1 MYAPE
6 IDIVG
11 LAQLFRGRGDVYYRL
26 VAERIDGS
34 FQVTRLIIG
43 PQANWEKYEYKD
55 VIFVAGTTR
64 GENITGWLLGKTV
77 ITWDKQ
83 LFPILPMSSQV
94 SSSWYPSHSQAG
106 LFTPSKPCTLYRIAF
121 SQAVP
126 GRDYDFIS
134 SDAPFFLTRW
144 EAERHLLYD
153 IAEDSGYSAWRPPE
167 PGIDVYIENTDAW
180 LERIHF
186 SPIRLEIHVSGTDLT
201 DTKLKVVGSGIQ
213 NYDGCLNQ
221 QDVITIPLP
230 DGRPDYLK
238 IALIKGNTLL
248 DYYID
253 YKDSRSNPFSLQR
266 TNVTF
271 AEPEPKDRVQD
282 LIDRGEGRT
291 IEFKAEISLS
301 QDKWKWLKTIAAF
314 ANGDGG
320 SLLLGVSDEDGAIV
334 GFNQTLSHHKSIA
347 KLKDDIVHVICDNID
362 PVPSIDFTRVN
373 VNNHDILVI
382 DVQGDRSQLYAAYH
396 DRKIPTFYYYIRRG
410 ATTRVADSNEA
421 QELMKL
427 KSLWT
432 QGNNGNSSRVYHDL
446 S

>member
-1 MYAPE
+1 MQS
-6 IDIVG
+6 DIG
-11 LAQLFRGRGDVYYRL
+11 ELIGQLNYLDRVHYRFM
-26 VAERIDGS
+26 AERIDGE
-34 FQVTRLIIG
+34 FRVTRLIVG
-43 PQANWEKYEYKD
+43 PQAPWEGKDYEYTD
-55 VIFVAGTTR
+55 VIFMAHATR
-64 GENITGWLLGKTV
+64 GTNVANWLRNGAVT
-77 ITWDKQ
+77 TWYNRS
-83 LFPILPMSSQV
+83 FPLVPINSYVDFSSH
-94 SSSWYPSHSQAG
+94 PSHSKAG
-106 LFTPSKPCTLYRIAF
+106 SFILSKPFTMYRVAF
-121 SQAVP
+121 SAAVP

-134 SDAPFFLTRW
+134 ENVPFFLTRW

-153 IAEDSGYSAWRPPE
+153 VAEEAVHSSWQTPE
-167 PGIDVYIENTDAW
+167 PGIYVYIDHSDAW
-180 LERIHF
+180 LEEIHF
-186 SPIRLEIHVSGTDLT
+186 SLMALEVHLGGTSLER
-201 DTKLKVVGSGIQ
+201 TKLKVVGTGIQ
-213 NYDGCLNQ
+213 GYDDYPR
-221 QDVITIPLP
+221 QDIVTIPLP

-253 YKDSRSNPFSLQR
+253 DKNYRSNPHNPQR

-271 AEPEPKDRVQD
+271 AEPEPKDRVQE
-282 LIDRGEGRT
+282 LIDRGEGIT

-334 GFNQTLSHHKSIA
+334 GFNQTLSHHKSMA

-362 PVPSIDFTRVN
+362 PVPNIDFTHVN

-396 DRKIPTFYYYIRRG
+396 DRKFPTFYYYIRRG

-432 QGNNGNSSRVYHDL
+432 QGNNGNFSGVHHDL
-446 S
+446 P